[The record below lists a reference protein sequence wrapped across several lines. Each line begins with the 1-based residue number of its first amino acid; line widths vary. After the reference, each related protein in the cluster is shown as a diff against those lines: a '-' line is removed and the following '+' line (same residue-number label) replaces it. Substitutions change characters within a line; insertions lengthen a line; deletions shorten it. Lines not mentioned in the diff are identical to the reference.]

1 MSEKHTFDKQ
11 KQKHDDNSEE
21 ELSLGKV
28 SFGDKKL
35 EFYFDIIKYPIILA
49 TVINMV
55 YFFIRDSIE
64 VMWIFDILA
73 FIYIATMVIKKKQG
87 KQREVFIA
95 CGIAGLFMGLF
106 IALFKFIYFRKFY
119 LFFNLVSEPFLTFFV
134 GGFVGV
140 AVAYISLKM
149 FKKNKKE
156 ISSSKKG
163 GD

>member
-1 MSEKHTFDKQ
+1 MSDKTTFNKQ
-11 KQKHDDNSEE
+11 KQKHNGNEGEE
-21 ELSLGKV
+21 ISLGKV

-35 EFYFDIIKYPIILA
+35 EFYFDVIKFPIILA
-49 TVINMV
+49 IVINIV
-55 YFFIRDSIE
+55 YFFIRGSFEI
-64 VMWIFDILA
+64 MWIFDILA

-87 KQREVFIA
+87 KQKEVFIA

-106 IALFKFIYFRKFY
+106 IAIFKFIYFQKFY
-119 LFFNLVSEPFLTFFV
+119 LFFNLISEPFLTFFV
-134 GGFVGV
+134 GGFVGL
-140 AVAYISLKM
+140 AVAYMSLNL